1 MVQLQQDKFNNI
13 NIMLIMKIENEM
25 NIHIDNDMIIDMPW
39 HLDGGEPRRIVVL
52 LVLLVLLSK
61 RL

>member
-1 MVQLQQDKFNNI
+1 
-13 NIMLIMKIENEM
+13 MLIMKIENEM

-52 LVLLVLLSK
+52 LILLVLLSK